1 MMYEYVHPNSQ
12 QTIML
17 VEYIEKVSEKRT
29 RVRHLT
35 KAGWWRYIKVSTE
48 HLRPASPPSNEY
60 LELFK

>member
-1 MMYEYVHPNSQ
+1 MMYEFHHPNAQ
-12 QTIML
+12 GPML

-35 KAGWWRYIKVSTE
+35 RAGKWRYIKVSTE
-48 HLRPASPPSNEY
+48 HLRPASPPSKEY

>member
-1 MMYEYVHPNSQ
+1 MMYEFHHPNARFPLYVE
-12 QTIML
+12 L
-17 VEYIEKVSEKRT
+17 VEATIGGKI

-35 KAGWWRYIKVSTE
+35 RAGKWRYIKVNTE

>member
-1 MMYEYVHPNSQ
+1 M
-12 QTIML
+12 ML

-35 KAGWWRYIKVSTE
+35 RAGKWRYIKVNTE
-48 HLRPASPPSNEY
+48 YLRPASPPSDEY

>member
-1 MMYEYVHPNSQ
+1 MMYEFHHPNAQ
-12 QTIML
+12 APML
-17 VEYIEKVSEKRT
+17 VEVIETISEKRT

-48 HLRPASPPSNEY
+48 HLRPASPPSKEY